1 MRVSPYL
8 GCKTS
13 FYKIYMLLAVCLYII
28 NKNVNALDTQYS
40 DDIDITRGN
49 LFHRNDSSKFN
60 INLQLQEQT
69 RKVVMMKT
77 LPRIDPVKVRL

>member
-1 MRVSPYL
+1 
-8 GCKTS
+8 
-13 FYKIYMLLAVCLYII
+13 MLLAVCLYII
-28 NKNVNALDTQYS
+28 NKNNVNALDTQYS
-40 DDIDITRGN
+40 DNIDITRGN